1 MIVSIHPMLLFI
13 IEQSLADL
21 VIPVCQYI
29 PCYCSSVGPVGTD
42 GMYITCQYIPCYCS
56 SQCRELGLDPEDKC
70 QYIPCYCSSSSTCNS
85 STAQKTC
92 QYIPCYCS
100 SALVLIFVIIGIVS
114 IHPMLLF
121 IVFSGTSEGYAI
133 IVSIHPMLLFIQRF

>member
-29 PCYCSSVGPVGTD
+29 PCYCSSTTSMLSAMVA
-42 GMYITCQYIPCYCS
+42 ILCQYIPCYCS
-56 SQCRELGLDPEDKC
+56 SGEVCGLVPYPGYC
-70 QYIPCYCSSSSTCNS
+70 QYIPCYCSSNNR
-85 STAQKTC
+85 
-92 QYIPCYCS
+92 IVGFV
-100 SALVLIFVIIGIVS
+100 SAIVVS

-121 IVFSGTSEGYAI
+121 IGRTCWNRWNVYY
-133 IVSIHPMLLFIQRF
+133 VSIHPMLLFISV